1 MLPAICIL
9 GAGVLVLVL
18 TLVYCLHSSSK
29 PDEVG
34 ERIIIEYTEDTDLRE
49 ITALIEKCGVDI
61 QYIGFDYKGSPDT
74 APKAPFAVIAV
85 DGDEDRIFDMIS
97 ELAHLPY
104 VRCVQK
110 THRF

>member
-34 ERIIIEYTEDTDLRE
+34 ERIIIEYTEETDLRE

-61 QYIGFDYKGSPDT
+61 QYTIIKARPTPPRKRRSRLLQLT
-74 APKAPFAVIAV
+74 AMRIAYS
-85 DGDEDRIFDMIS
+85 I
-97 ELAHLPY
+97 
-104 VRCVQK
+104 
-110 THRF
+110 